1 MDEKPKIKIIIVD
14 SSLDTA
20 KVIYDALA
28 EIDEFEPIA
37 YTNKQNDAFDIVQT
51 KKPDVMI
58 LDIGMPHF
66 EGLNILNQTML
77 IEPMPII
84 ATTFPTQK
92 GKLDV
97 IKAMELGA
105 FDFISKPS
113 SYLASTIDD
122 LLPGLI
128 KKIKIAHSANIENL
142 KRVISRMQFPDDIVV
157 DRVTSKKLIV
167 FSVGT
172 GSLEPFRKFI
182 TSIPADFP
190 CMIAII
196 DMPHGFTKA
205 FADRLNQATVLEV
218 KEANE
223 GDELKQGRLIIAP
236 GDFHVK
242 VVDHKTKH
250 YIECYIAEKVN
261 NKRPSA
267 DILMFSAAETLGKDS
282 MSVMM
287 SGIGKDGVM
296 GMKAIKTAGGESIIL
311 DPTDDILPDTI
322 NRVLAFDANSKV
334 TKYQDLI
341 STILELL

>member
-1 MDEKPKIKIIIVD
+1 MDDKKIKILVVD
-14 SSLDTA
+14 SSIDTA
-20 KVIYDALA
+20 KVIFDALS
-28 EIDEFEPIA
+28 EVEGLEPIFF
-37 YTNKQNDAFDIVQT
+37 TNKLHDAFDIVQT
-51 KKPDVMI
+51 KKPDVMV

-66 EGLNILNQTML
+66 EGLNLLNQTML
-77 IEPMPII
+77 IEPIPII

-105 FDFISKPS
+105 FDFVSKPT
-113 SYLASTIDD
+113 SYLTFTIDD
-122 LLPGLI
+122 LLPELVL
-128 KKIKIAHSANIENL
+128 KIKTACTANIENL
-142 KRVISRMQFPDDIVV
+142 KRIISRMQFPDDIVISK
-157 DRVTSKKLIV
+157 VTSKKIII

-172 GSLEPFRKFI
+172 GSLEPFSKFI
-182 TSIPADFP
+182 KSIPADFP

-205 FADRLNQATVLEV
+205 FADRLNQATMLEV

-242 VVDHKTKH
+242 VIDQKGKH
-250 YIECYIAEKVN
+250 CIECYISEKVN
-261 NKRPSA
+261 QKRPSA
-267 DILMFSAAETLGKDS
+267 DVLMFSAAEILGKNS

-287 SGIGKDGVM
+287 SGVGKDGVM

-322 NRVLAFDANSKV
+322 NRVIAFDAQSKV
-334 TKYQDLI
+334 TMYQDII
-341 STILELL
+341 STIVELL